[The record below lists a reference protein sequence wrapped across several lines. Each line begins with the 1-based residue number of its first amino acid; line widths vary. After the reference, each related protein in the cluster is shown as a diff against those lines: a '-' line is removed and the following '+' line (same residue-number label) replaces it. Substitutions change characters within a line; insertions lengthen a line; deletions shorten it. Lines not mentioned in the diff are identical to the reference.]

1 MFHGDFQQDEIEVY
15 TLVSPYNLVT
25 NVSGEHDGD
34 VLGDDTDADSD
45 SLTVTS
51 YRTGASEGSGT
62 AAGSVGSALTGTY
75 GQLTLNANGSYTYAA
90 NQSAAEDLDAG
101 DVVTD
106 SFNYTVSDGTDTD
119 IGTIV
124 ITVIG
129 VNDAPVGVN
138 DTDSVNED
146 ATVTRSSGSGLLVA
160 DDTDVDDHDTLTV
173 TVIQPS
179 GGAAS
184 SVALHSSY
192 NSSGTS
198 VTGTYGTLTI
208 GADGTYTYV
217 ADQSAADDLDASDT
231 VTDVFTYTVWDGAAT
246 DTATLTITITG
257 VNDAPVAQNDVGYIQ
272 EGKTLT
278 VSNGA
283 NANVSGSYDATGE
296 HSGDVINT
304 SSGSHSDSDADDSAS
319 LSVASFR
326 TGGSE
331 GSGTAGTLGEALSGT
346 YGTLTMNANGSYTY
360 VSTANSVSGTV
371 TDVFNYTVSDGTATD
386 TATLTITIYN
396 SNDPVAANNTGIVNE
411 DATLTVAD
419 GASANSITTAAAS
432 QR

>member
-1 MFHGDFQQDEIEVY
+1 MFILGGADDEVNEYTLSTAYDPSTKGSVTNLDISDRGGQLYQQGMAFNADGTRLFVAYSGNEDDIVEYSLTTGFDLDGGDTYEGYYSPTYSGSQNLSSIAFSHDGTKMFHGDFQQDEIEVY

-45 SLTVTS
+45 SLTVTA

-62 AAGSVGSALTGTY
+62 AAGSMGSALTGTY

-146 ATVTRSSGSGLLVA
+146 ATVTQSSGSGLLVA

-179 GGAAS
+179 WRFCFKCCITG
-184 SVALHSSY
+184 SSY

-231 VTDVFTYTVWDGAAT
+231 VTDVFTYTVLGWR
-246 DTATLTITITG
+246 
-257 VNDAPVAQNDVGYIQ
+257 
-272 EGKTLT
+272 
-278 VSNGA
+278 SN
-283 NANVSGSYDATGE
+283 
-296 HSGDVINT
+296 
-304 SSGSHSDSDADDSAS
+304 
-319 LSVASFR
+319 
-326 TGGSE
+326 
-331 GSGTAGTLGEALSGT
+331 
-346 YGTLTMNANGSYTY
+346 
-360 VSTANSVSGTV
+360 
-371 TDVFNYTVSDGTATD
+371 
-386 TATLTITIYN
+386 
-396 SNDPVAANNTGIVNE
+396 
-411 DATLTVAD
+411 
-419 GASANSITTAAAS
+419 
-432 QR
+432 